1 MAIVYGLRNVA
12 NISVLRKLLAFTVV
26 SLAPVFPAASAAV
39 TLPADQ
45 SVQINSLSTSIEL
58 LEDPTG
64 ALDVEAVSRPPASSG
79 FVAGSPEKAN
89 VGFSRSAWWV
99 RLTLRNPGEQA
110 RDLYLRQ
117 GYPLIDLVDAY
128 QPEGGG
134 WHHVATGDRRPFGS
148 RPVAH
153 RDYLFPMNLPAASET
168 TVYLRYSSQGPVD
181 INLSLLDPGKLA
193 ESLSREQLA
202 YGVYF
207 GCVLMLLVWSG
218 LVFVAVRDSAFLAYF
233 GYVSVFG
240 VYMTVNTGFAY
251 QYFWPDSPAWGN
263 ACLPVL
269 LCLSLITALEFSTT
283 ILRARDYT
291 PRLNLASRVLQGFAA
306 VAIALTPFVEYAVLI
321 KPVTFLILIAVVFMI
336 ALGVIC
342 LLAGSRPARF
352 YVVAWGAFLVGSV
365 VFLLKN
371 FGVVPHTF
379 MSQHAWQVGAL
390 LEMILLS
397 MTLSSRMNELKH
409 QSRTDPLTLLGNRRL
424 FDDRLPVEFSQAR
437 AANRPLSLLVI
448 DIDNFK
454 TYNDRLGHTLG
465 DEAIKMVGSALR
477 RYARKPVLACRYGG
491 DEFCVILPATSA
503 ETAAAIAERLRASV
517 EASASDERGI
527 TVSVGYAC
535 LAGQQFPSAD
545 KLFDAADAALYT
557 AKQAGRNRVAG
568 FNGRR
573 KDDVPPVEAP
583 ATPLAR

>member
-1 MAIVYGLRNVA
+1 MAIVYALKDVA
-12 NISVLRKLLAFTVV
+12 NVSLLRRVLAFTLV
-26 SLAPVFPAASAAV
+26 SLAPVALGASPTIT
-39 TLPADQ
+39 TLPPDE
-45 SVQINSLSTSIEL
+45 SVRMESLSSSIDM

-64 ALDVEAVSRPPASSG
+64 RLEIDAVSRPPANSG
-79 FVAGSPEKAN
+79 FVAGSPKIAN

-99 RLTLRNPGEQA
+99 RVTLRNPDTQP
-110 RDLYLRQ
+110 RQLYLRQ
-117 GYPLIDLVDAY
+117 GYPLIDLLDFY
-128 QPEGGG
+128 QPSDGG
-134 WHHVATGDRRPFGS
+134 WRHTFTGDRRPFGS

-153 RDYLFPMNLPAASET
+153 RDYLFPFSVPPSSET
-168 TVYLRYSSQGPVD
+168 TLYLRYASQGPVD
-181 INLSLLDPGKLA
+181 INLSLLGANQLT
-193 ESLSREQLA
+193 ETVSREQLA

-218 LVFVAVRDSAFLAYF
+218 LVFVAVRDHAFLAYF
-233 GYVSVFG
+233 GYVAIFG

-251 QYFWPDSPAWGN
+251 QYFWPNSPAWAN

-291 PRLNLASRVLQGFAA
+291 PRLNTVARVLQGLAG
-306 VAIALTPFVEYAVLI
+306 VAIALTPFIEYAVLI
-321 KPVTFLILIAVVFMI
+321 RPVTFLILFSVIFMI

-352 YVVAWGAFLVGSV
+352 YVVAWGAFLAGSII
-365 VFLLKN
+365 FLLKN

-424 FDDRLPVEFSQAR
+424 FDDRLPIEFSQAR
-437 AANRPLSLLVI
+437 TANRPLSLLVI

-454 TYNDRLGHTLG
+454 TYNDRHGHTVG
-465 DEAIKMVGSALR
+465 DEAIKMVGGALR

-491 DEFCVILPATSA
+491 DEFCVILPGTGVD
-503 ETAAAIAERLRASV
+503 TAAAVAERLRASV
-517 EASASDERGI
+517 QAGGSEGHGI
-527 TVSVGYAC
+527 TVSVGYAS
-535 LAGQQFPSAD
+535 LSSEEFTSAD
-545 KLFDAADAALYT
+545 KLFDAADAALYS
-557 AKQAGRNRVAG
+557 AKEAGRNRVAG

-573 KDDVPPVEAP
+573 KDDSAP
-583 ATPLAR
+583 IAELGT

>member
-1 MAIVYGLRNVA
+1 MAIVYALKDVA
-12 NISVLRKLLAFTVV
+12 NVSLLRRVLAFTLV
-26 SLAPVFPAASAAV
+26 SLAPVAFGASPTIT
-39 TLPADQ
+39 TLSPDE
-45 SVQINSLSTSIEL
+45 SVRIESLSSSIDM

-64 ALDVEAVSRPPASSG
+64 RLEIDAVSKPPANSG

-99 RLTLRNPGEQA
+99 RVTLRNPDAQA
-110 RDLYLRQ
+110 RQLYLRQ
-117 GYPLIDLVDAY
+117 GYPLIDLLDFY
-128 QPEGGG
+128 QPSEGG
-134 WHHVATGDRRPFGS
+134 WRQTITGDRRPFAT

-153 RDYLFPMNLPAASET
+153 RDYLFPFSVPPSSET
-168 TVYLRYSSQGPVD
+168 TLYLRYASQGPVD
-181 INLSLLDPGKLA
+181 INLSVLGANQLA
-193 ESLSREQLA
+193 ETVSREQLA

-218 LVFVAVRDSAFLAYF
+218 LVFIAVRDHAFLAYF
-233 GYVSVFG
+233 GYVAIFG

-251 QYFWPDSPAWGN
+251 QYFWPNSPAWAN

-291 PRLNLASRVLQGFAA
+291 PRLNTVARVLQGLAG
-306 VAIALTPFVEYAVLI
+306 VAIALTPFIEYAVLI
-321 KPVTFLILIAVVFMI
+321 KPVTFLILFSVIFMI

-352 YVVAWGAFLVGSV
+352 YVVAWGAFLAGSII
-365 VFLLKN
+365 FLLKN

-424 FDDRLPVEFSQAR
+424 FDDRLPIEFSQAR
-437 AANRPLSLLVI
+437 TANRPLSLLVI

-454 TYNDRLGHTLG
+454 TYNDRHGHTVG
-465 DEAIKMVGSALR
+465 DEAIKMVGGALR

-491 DEFCVILPATSA
+491 DEFCVILPGTGVD
-503 ETAAAIAERLRASV
+503 TAAAVAERLRASV
-517 EASASDERGI
+517 QAGGSEGHGI
-527 TVSVGYAC
+527 TVSVGYAS
-535 LAGQQFPSAD
+535 LSSEEFTSAD
-545 KLFDAADAALYT
+545 KLFDAADAALYS
-557 AKQAGRNRVAG
+557 AKEAGRNRVAG

-573 KDDVPPVEAP
+573 KEDAAP
-583 ATPLAR
+583 IAELGT

>member
-1 MAIVYGLRNVA
+1 
-12 NISVLRKLLAFTVV
+12 LLALVVV
-26 SLAPVFPAASAAV
+26 SLAPVVLAASPGV
-39 TLPADQ
+39 TLTADE
-45 SVQINSLSTSIEL
+45 SVQIDSLSTSIEL

-64 ALDVEAVSRPPASSG
+64 ALDLEAVSRAPASSG
-79 FVAGSPEKAN
+79 FVAGSPETAN

-99 RLTLRNPGEQA
+99 RLTVHNPGAEA

-117 GYPLIDLVDAY
+117 GYPLIDLLDVY
-128 QPEGGG
+128 QPGS
-134 WHHVATGDRRPFGS
+134 HIATGDRRPFGS

-153 RDYLFPMNLPAASET
+153 RDYLFPLKLAANSQA
-168 TVYLRYSSQGPVD
+168 TVFLRYSSQGPID
-181 INLSLLDPGKLA
+181 INLSLLDPDALA

-218 LVFVAVRDSAFLAYF
+218 LVFVAVRDRAFLAYF

-251 QYFWPDSPAWGN
+251 QYFWPDSPNWGN
-263 ACLPVL
+263 ACLPLL

-291 PRLNLASRVLQGFAA
+291 PRLNLVARVLQALA
-306 VAIALTPFVEYAVLI
+306 CVAIALTPFVEYAVLI
-321 KPVTFLILIAVVFMI
+321 KPVTFLILVAVVFMI

-352 YVVAWGAFLVGSV
+352 YVVAWGAFLAGSV
-365 VFLLKN
+365 VFLMKN
-371 FGVVPHTF
+371 FGLVPHTF

-409 QSRTDPLTLLGNRRL
+409 QSRTDPLKMKGNRRL
-424 FDDRLPVEFSQAR
+424 FDDRLPIEFSQAR
-437 AANRPLSLLVI
+437 NANRPLSLLVL

-465 DEAIKMVGSALR
+465 DEAIKMVGGALR

-491 DEFCVILPATSA
+491 DEFCVILPGTGTD
-503 ETAAAIAERLRASV
+503 TAAAIAERLRASI

-527 TVSVGYAC
+527 TVSIGYAS
-535 LAGQQFPSAD
+535 LSGGQFPSAD
-545 KLFDAADAALYT
+545 KLFDAADAALYN

-568 FNGRR
+568 FSGRR
-573 KDDVPPVEAP
+573 RDDVPPAAAVGD
-583 ATPLAR
+583 RGS

>member
-1 MAIVYGLRNVA
+1 
-12 NISVLRKLLAFTVV
+12 
-26 SLAPVFPAASAAV
+26 
-39 TLPADQ
+39 
-45 SVQINSLSTSIEL
+45 
-58 LEDPTG
+58 
-64 ALDVEAVSRPPASSG
+64 
-79 FVAGSPEKAN
+79 
-89 VGFSRSAWWV
+89 
-99 RLTLRNPGEQA
+99 
-110 RDLYLRQ
+110 
-117 GYPLIDLVDAY
+117 
-128 QPEGGG
+128 
-134 WHHVATGDRRPFGS
+134 
-148 RPVAH
+148 VAH
-153 RDYLFPMNLPAASET
+153 RDYLFPVSLPAASET
-168 TVYLRYSSQGPVD
+168 TLYLRYSSQGPVD
-181 INLSLLDPGKLA
+181 INLSLLGGDRLA

-218 LVFVAVRDSAFLAYF
+218 LVFVAVRDKAFLAYF

-251 QYFWPDSPAWGN
+251 QYFWPDSPAWAN

-291 PRLNLASRVLQGFAA
+291 PRLNLVARVLQGLA
-306 VAIALTPFVEYAVLI
+306 VLAIALTPFIEYAVLI
-321 KPVTFLILIAVVFMI
+321 KPVAFLILIAVVFMI

-352 YVVAWGAFLVGSV
+352 YVVAWGAFLAGSV

-371 FGVVPHTF
+371 FGMVPHTF

-424 FDDRLPVEFSQAR
+424 FDDRLRGEFSQAR
-437 AANRPLSLLVI
+437 AHDRPLSLLVI

-454 TYNDRLGHTLG
+454 SYNDRLGHTLG
-465 DEAIKMVGSALR
+465 DEAIKMVGGALR

-517 EASASDERGI
+517 EASASDERAI

-535 LAGQQFPSAD
+535 LAGQQFASAD
-545 KLFDAADAALYT
+545 KLFDAADAALYS

-573 KDDVPPVEAP
+573 KDDLPPVEGA
-583 ATPLAR
+583 AHGESRA

>member
-1 MAIVYGLRNVA
+1 MR
-12 NISVLRKLLAFTVV
+12 RKLLAFMIV
-26 SLAPVFPAASAAV
+26 SLAPALPAAPGVS
-39 TLPADQ
+39 LPASE
-45 SVQINSLSTSIEL
+45 SVQIESLSRDFEM

-64 ALDVEAVSRPPASSG
+64 TLDIEAVSRAPADSG
-79 FVAGSPEKAN
+79 FVTGSPEKAN
-89 VGFSRSAWWV
+89 VGFSKSAWWV
-99 RLTLRNPGEQA
+99 RLTIRNPSAAA

-117 GYPLIDLVDAY
+117 GYPLIDLLDVY
-128 QPEGGG
+128 QPTDGG
-134 WHHVATGDRRPFGS
+134 WSRLSTGDRRPFDS

-153 RDYLFPMNLPAASET
+153 RDYLFPLSLAPSSQT
-168 TVYLRYSSQGPVD
+168 TLYLRYSSQGPVD
-181 INLSLLDPGKLA
+181 INLSLLDPNRLA
-193 ESLSREQLA
+193 EALSREQLA

-218 LVFVAVRDSAFLAYF
+218 LVFVAVRDKAFLAYF

-251 QYFWPDSPAWGN
+251 QYFWPASPAWAN

-269 LCLSLITALEFSTT
+269 LCLSLVTALEFSTT

-291 PRLNLASRVLQGFAA
+291 PRLNLVARVMQGLA
-306 VAIALTPFVEYAVLI
+306 VAAIALTPFIEYAVLI
-321 KPVTFLILIAVVFMI
+321 KPVTFLIFIAVVFMI

-352 YVVAWGAFLVGSV
+352 YVVAWGAFLAGSV

-424 FDDRLPVEFSQAR
+424 FDDRLPIEFSQAR
-437 AANRPLSLLVI
+437 QSNRPLSLLVL

-465 DEAIKMVGSALR
+465 DEAIKMVGGALR
-477 RYARKPVLACRYGG
+477 RFARKPVLACRYGG
-491 DEFCVILPATSA
+491 DEFCVILPGTD
-503 ETAAAIAERLRASV
+503 EQAAATIAERLRASV
-517 EASASDERGI
+517 EAGGTEERAI
-527 TVSVGYAC
+527 TVSIGYAS
-535 LAGQQFPSAD
+535 LAAGQFLSAE
-545 KLFDAADAALYT
+545 KLFDAADAALYS
-557 AKQAGRNRVAG
+557 AKQSGRNRVAG
-568 FNGRR
+568 FNDRR
-573 KDDVPPVEAP
+573 REDAAAEARTEERGQST
-583 ATPLAR
+583 A